1 MVVWFITL
9 VVQLDDLCG
18 QDHQFT
24 GHTSSYISAFDTCKQ
39 PAGVCCHVYHDH
51 HVLVLPLPLQV
62 DIKLEEPEQGTTILT
77 LHHTG
82 IPHEDKYGNSDVE
95 GTTRNGW
102 QQLILHRIKAVFGYG
117 L

>member
-1 MVVWFITL
+1 M
-9 VVQLDDLCG
+9 
-18 QDHQFT
+18 
-24 GHTSSYISAFDTCKQ
+24 
-39 PAGVCCHVYHDH
+39 
-51 HVLVLPLPLQV
+51 
-62 DIKLEEPEQGTTILT
+62 KLEEPEQGTTILT

>member
-1 MVVWFITL
+1 MHNWCFAR
-9 VVQLDDLCG
+9 
-18 QDHQFT
+18 HN
-24 GHTSSYISAFDTCKQ
+24 SSQ
-39 PAGVCCHVYHDH
+39 WHR
-51 HVLVLPLPLQV
+51 LQV

-77 LHHTG
+77 LHHVG

-102 QQLILHRIKAVFGYG
+102 QNLILHRIKAVFGYG

>member
-1 MVVWFITL
+1 ML
-9 VVQLDDLCG
+9 QLPSGL
-18 QDHQFT
+18 
-24 GHTSSYISAFDTCKQ
+24 
-39 PAGVCCHVYHDH
+39 
-51 HVLVLPLPLQV
+51 LQV
-62 DIKLEEPEQGTTILT
+62 DIKLEAPEQGTTVLT

-82 IPHEDKYGNSDVE
+82 IPHEDKFGNSDVE